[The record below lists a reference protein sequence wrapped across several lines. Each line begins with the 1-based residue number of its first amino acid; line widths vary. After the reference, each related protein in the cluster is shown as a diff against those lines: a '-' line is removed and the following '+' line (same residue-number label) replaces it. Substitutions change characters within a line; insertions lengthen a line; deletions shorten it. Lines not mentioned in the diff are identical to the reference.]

1 MANKEII
8 FSIEVEGNDKVL
20 KNLTQAK
27 QAVKDINKELKETKD
42 EDAYKVLEQ
51 ELIKAKAAVKEF
63 NKEQRNQVRE
73 FQAVKAG
80 VGSYEDL
87 NAQLVRA
94 RQEFKKLSREERE
107 SEIGEKLTKDI
118 QGLDKELKQLDK
130 TIGQNF
136 REVGNYEDAIT
147 AAFGNLGS
155 QFTELKKGFKSLGK
169 SATNTGAL
177 ISKAFIAFQAVQLIV
192 EGIGFIDDFVK
203 STIEAQ
209 RQIEVTFG
217 TIGKE
222 TDLLNQKIKGLA
234 DTIGTD
240 LDPVLQATNSI
251 VSEFGGSA
259 TQATDLLAKGLK
271 SVSDQGKLLSSVE
284 NNLQKISAAG
294 IEASDGVALLAD
306 VTNKGLNLDVISKGV
321 ANLRTQTTAVSDAL
335 ENAFGQE
342 RAEQIF
348 KTFQEKPLEGVK
360 LVSQELQTL
369 NQNSKEAGD
378 VLNAVFGRAGKEDL
392 TTVRNIATLNTNLD
406 ELAEKSGIA
415 GERFD
420 ALQQANENL
429 AAAQIEVSNSLKDV
443 IGNTDAFSAN
453 IKAGLLQVLNEILN
467 FLSPL
472 IDAFKDFFVQLK
484 FSSDG
489 ASLLS
494 KIFKLLSASFQAITN
509 TIAFFVNV
517 LNGFVEETKK
527 LINDIPILNKAF
539 NVLKDTFDIIIS
551 TLNNLQFIFAGLQ
564 TAAKQLGKNLVLS
577 FRAIVVDLKIFAKQ
591 AEQLVKFGEADRAV
605 QREIDN
611 LRKQRQKLNDE
622 RISLID
628 AFNKGFEESKKAS
641 LKKQAELEAAE
652 RAQAIKAERDKN
664 KSVADEK
671 AKGDAK
677 LRRQEEKE
685 AKKRL
690 KALEKEQEKFLQ
702 EQQKIALTRA
712 ALINELSKKIRD
724 QEVKNLGDTLDA
736 RLQTRENKFKD
747 EIAAIEQN
755 LLSIEQL
762 QNDAEQEAIRLF
774 GENSQQVIELRQRQ
788 SKELERIQSESEALQ
803 LAKQEEFEADKLK
816 IIEDNEKKQQQL
828 RQANLNNT
836 IADINFNTQV
846 ELTAL
851 KNKFAQGLIDQQEY
865 NKQVKQLQLANVQ
878 SQIDANNQELQALQQ
893 LRASGTA
900 INEQY
905 FKDLELK
912 TQQLQVQQ
920 IELTNSIEQN
930 NFIISESIANV
941 INLALENTQKG
952 LDFIDQI
959 YASAA
964 EKEQQRVD
972 KQIQDNEKQVTD
984 LEARLEQSAGLERR
998 FLQQQ
1003 IDNEIKEGQRLEKE
1017 KAKLEKEE
1025 AKRQKRFAI
1034 GQAII
1039 NGALAVTKV
1048 LATTPFPLSLFESA
1062 KVGIKT
1068 LAQIALINAQ
1078 QFAEGGLVKN
1088 ANIKQLS
1095 NGDNV
1100 LATVKTGEVVLN
1112 KRQQKALGGDRTF
1125 AAIGVPG
1132 FASGGLVGSVLSPPI
1147 SAPIS
1152 TLDEQ
1157 IQFLSTLQS
1166 NTEAVNNRIDNI
1178 QVSLNTDEEQRE
1190 QEDIQENRLFA
1201 TLTTDQN
1208 V

>member
-8 FSIEVEGNDKVL
+8 FSIEIEGNDKVL

-27 QAVKDINKELKETKD
+27 QAVKDINKELKDTKD

-107 SEIGEKLTKDI
+107 SPIGEKLTKDI
-118 QGLDKELKQLDK
+118 QGLDKELKGLDK

-177 ISKAFIAFQAVQLIV
+177 ISKAFIAFQAIQLIV
-192 EGIGFIDDFVK
+192 EGIGYIEDFVEA
-203 STIEAQ
+203 TIEAE

-217 TIGKE
+217 TVGKE
-222 TDLLNQKIKGLA
+222 TDLVNQKLKGLA

-259 TQATDLLAKGLK
+259 TQAADLLAKGLK
-271 SVSDQGKLLSSVE
+271 GVSDQGKLLSGVE
-284 NNLQKISAAG
+284 TNLQKISAAG

-342 RAEQIF
+342 RADQIF

-420 ALQQANENL
+420 ELQQANESL
-429 AAAQIEVSNSLKDV
+429 AAAQIEVSNSLKGV
-443 IGNTDAFSAN
+443 IGNSEAFTTNVKS
-453 IKAGLLQVLNEILN
+453 GLLQILSEVLKS
-467 FLSPL
+467 LSPL
-472 IDAFKDFFVQLK
+472 VDAFKNLFAQFKTGGDSAGVLNKVVKFLSVNLK
-484 FSSDG
+484 IAANVLAILING
-489 ASLLS
+489 
-494 KIFKLLSASFQAITN
+494 IASFLQGIRDLAKEIPFLDKALN
-509 TIAFFVNV
+509 FVKQTFNDVINV
-517 LNGFVEETKK
+517 V
-527 LINDIPILNKAF
+527 D
-539 NVLKDTFDIIIS
+539 
-551 TLNNLQFIFAGLQ
+551 NLQSVFAGAQ
-564 TAAKQLGKNLVLS
+564 TAAKQFAKNVSNS
-577 FRAIVVDLKIFAKQ
+577 FKGILIDLKIFGKQ
-591 AEQLVKFGEADRAV
+591 AEQLVKFGEADREV
-605 QREIDN
+605 QKQIDA
-611 LRKQRQKLNDE
+611 LRKERQKLNNE
-622 RISLID
+622 NISVLE
-628 AFNKGFEESKKAS
+628 AFNKGFEDAQKAR

-652 RAQAIKAERDKN
+652 RAQAIKAEREKN

-690 KALEKEQEKFLQ
+690 EALKKEQEKFLQ

-788 SKELERIQSESEALQ
+788 AKELERIQAESETLQ
-803 LAKQEEFEADKLK
+803 LAKQQEFEADKLK
-816 IIEDNEKKQQQL
+816 IIEDNEKKEQQL
-828 RQANLNNT
+828 RQTNLNNT

-865 NKQVKQLQLANVQ
+865 NKQVKQLQLDNVQ
-878 SQIDANNQELQALQQ
+878 SQIDANSQELQALQQ

-952 LDFIDQI
+952 IDFLDQI

-972 KQIQDNEKQVTD
+972 QQIQDNEKQVTD
-984 LEARLEQSAGLERR
+984 LEARLQQSAGLERQ

-1048 LATTPFPLSLFESA
+1048 LATTPFPLSIAES
-1062 KVGIKT
+1062 IR
-1068 LAQIALINAQ
+1068 IAATTAAEIAVISAQ
-1078 QFAEGGLVKN
+1078 QFASGGKVG
-1088 ANIKQLS
+1088 ASNIKQLS

-1125 AAIGVPG
+1125 ASIGVPG

-1166 NTEAVNNRIDNI
+1166 NTESVNNRIDNI